1 MSDKKKPMEKKVIEP
16 TIKSVTNCVTC
27 GSECDVN
34 TDGTTHYYV
43 SKTERFKTELKEA
56 VDILD
61 CFSRFD
67 DEETDEKRLMYYEI
81 IRKDAKA
88 FLTKHK
94 SKE

>member
-43 SKTERFKTELKEA
+43 SKTERFKTELKDA
-56 VDILD
+56 VELVKECYGMMSTHPEPTTFLYD
-61 CFSRFD
+61 
-67 DEETDEKRLMYYEI
+67 K
-81 IRKDAKA
+81 IREL
-88 FLTKHK
+88 LTKHK